1 MNKRSIAMTA
11 APLVVGLIAGIGPA
25 QAKSGSG
32 RVKTVSA
39 YTNFVD
45 SKADASPSLACPGP
59 DCGLEVQYTT
69 ALNGPSV
76 YGYEEATLF
85 GGPDPLHPGV
95 LAYHGTAVFHVTKS
109 LCGTGTFTE
118 VITEGTVDY
127 SKIDPSTQ
135 TTPAHDT
142 WTIISGS
149 GTGQLVGIEGTG
161 TDVGELQDFTVEE
174 LLNHNGGN
182 PGVHYGTL
190 TCRVRRPRARR

>member
-1 MNKRSIAMTA
+1 MKNATRRVGVAIAA
-11 APLVVGLIAGIGPA
+11 AGLLVSLPLEA

-32 RVKTVSA
+32 RVRTVSA

-45 SKADASPSLACPGP
+45 SAAVFSPSLACPGP
-59 DCGLEVQYTT
+59 DCGLEAHYIT
-69 ALNGPSV
+69 ALNGPGV

-85 GGPDPLHPGV
+85 GFPDPAHPGV

-118 VITEGTVDY
+118 IVTEGTLDY
-127 SKIDPSTQ
+127 SNIDPSTQ
-135 TTPAHDT
+135 TVPAHDT

-161 TDVGELQDFTVEE
+161 TDDADTEDFTVDE
-174 LLNHNGGN
+174 LLNPNGGSR
-182 PGVHYGTL
+182 GVHDGTL
-190 TCRVRRPRARR
+190 TCRLHG